1 MIPFFRPAE
10 KSSLL
15 AIDDCLID
23 ALDPAAADECLVEP
37 AAKSEVVEN
46 PSMMFF
52 APLLAACFAA
62 IMSMSF
68 LPPSPDAGVGE
79 LGTPQV
85 RVGDFEY
92 VDEASIDAPGPPMV
106 WK

>member
-1 MIPFFRPAE
+1 MIAFFKPQ
-10 KSSLL
+10 KTKLL

-37 AAKSEVVEN
+37 AAKSEVVEGQN
-46 PSMMFF
+46 VLFF
-52 APLLAACFAA
+52 APLLAAAFAA
-62 IMSMSF
+62 LLWISF
-68 LPPSPDAGVGE
+68 LPPNPDAGVGE

-85 RVGDFEY
+85 RVGDFEF
-92 VDEASIDAPGPPMV
+92 VDEASIDAPGPPMA